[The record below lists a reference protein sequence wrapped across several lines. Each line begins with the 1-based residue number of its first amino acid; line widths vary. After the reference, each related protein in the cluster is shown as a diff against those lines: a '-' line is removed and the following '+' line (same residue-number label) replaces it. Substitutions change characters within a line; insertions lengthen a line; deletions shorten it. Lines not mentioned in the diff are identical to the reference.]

1 MLKVS
6 ADDLEKKPDRFDNN
20 IAAGD
25 DIRRIIY
32 GAGDEIR
39 THDIYLGK
47 VTLYP

>member
-6 ADDLEKKPDRFDNN
+6 AYDFAKKPDRFANY
-20 IAAGD
+20 IGAGD
-25 DIRRIIY
+25 DILRITC